1 MADSPASDSPATD
14 SHATVHLTTDNG
26 IATIVL
32 DAPERKN
39 ALSVGMVNALG
50 DSLEAAIADPEA
62 RVIVITNTGN
72 TFCAGADLKVDRPGI
87 AEVDEAR
94 WTFIQVMERIMS
106 APKPV
111 IGRADGHVTGGGV
124 GLLAACDISVL
135 RDDAKIGFTEARL
148 GVSPAVISVVCLPK
162 MRRADAS
169 ELFLTAE
176 RFSAQRAVE
185 VGLVNAAVPADQL
198 DDKVEEYLDKVV
210 RGGPLALAACK
221 ELITRVPQM
230 STSEAFEFTGPFSAA
245 LFASEEAQ
253 AGIAAFR
260 ERRAAPWVPADRAG
274 RENR

>member
-1 MADSPASDSPATD
+1 MADDSLATD
-14 SHATVHLTTDNG
+14 SPETVHLTTENG

-39 ALSVGMVNALG
+39 ALSVEMVNALG
-50 DSLEAAIADPEA
+50 DSLEAAIADAEV

-72 TFCAGADLKVDRPGI
+72 TFCAGADLQAARPGI
-87 AEVDEAR
+87 ADVDQIR
-94 WTFIQVMERIMS
+94 WTFIQVMERIMT

-111 IGRADGHVTGGGV
+111 IARGDGHVTGGGV

-185 VGLVNAAVPADQL
+185 VGLVNAAVPAHQL
-198 DDKVEEYLDKVV
+198 DEKIEEYVDKVV
-210 RGGPLALAACK
+210 RSGPLALAACK

-230 STSEAFEFTGPFSAA
+230 STSEAFAFTGPFSAA

-260 ERRAAPWVPADRAG
+260 ERRPAPWVPAGRAA

>member
-1 MADSPASDSPATD
+1 MAETTPLPPSAVDPTAQ
-14 SHATVHLTTDNG
+14 VHLRIDRG

-39 ALSVGMVNALG
+39 SLSVGMVNALG
-50 DSLEAAIADPEA
+50 DALEAAIADDRA

-72 TFCAGADLKVDRPGI
+72 TFCAGADLKADRPGI
-87 AEVDEAR
+87 SGVDEAR

-111 IGRADGHVTGGGV
+111 IGRGDGHVTGGGV

-185 VGLVNAAVPADQL
+185 VGLVNAAASPDQL
-198 DDKVEEYLDKVV
+198 DTVIEDYVDKIV

-221 ELITRVPQM
+221 ELITKVPDM
-230 STSEAFEFTGPFSAA
+230 TTSEAFEFTGPFSTA
-245 LFASEEAQ
+245 LFGSEEAQ

-260 ERRAAPWVPADRAG
+260 DRRPAPWVPPDRAG

>member
-1 MADSPASDSPATD
+1 MADDSLA
-14 SHATVHLTTDNG
+14 HVHLTTENG

-39 ALSVGMVNALG
+39 ALSVDMVNALG
-50 DSLEAAIADPEA
+50 DALEVAIADA
-62 RVIVITNTGN
+62 GVRVIVITNTGN
-72 TFCAGADLKVDRPGI
+72 TFCAGADLQAARPGI
-87 AEVDEAR
+87 ADIDQAR
-94 WTFIQVMERIMS
+94 WTFIQVMERIMT
-106 APKPV
+106 APKP
-111 IGRADGHVTGGGV
+111 IIARGDGHVTGGGV
-124 GLLAACDISVL
+124 GLIAACDISVL

-185 VGLVNAAVPADQL
+185 VGLINAAVPPDQL
-198 DDKVEEYLDKVV
+198 DEKIEEYLDKVV
-210 RGGPLALAACK
+210 RSGPLALAACK

-230 STSEAFEFTGPFSAA
+230 SMWEAFEFTGPFSAA

-253 AGIAAFR
+253 AGITAFR
-260 ERRAAPWVPADRAG
+260 ERRPAPWVPADRAA